1 MKKLI
6 GSLLTAFFL
15 FAPLSPVQ
23 ADSTIVRIVSP
34 AHQTFTGEFRNDDL
48 AQELTPSG
56 RLGQLV
62 YVPVSRSKIWIIDP
76 ALIDEVVA
84 MTGEYKLATDAE
96 PLGSKIASDWLT
108 QLQKVTRANEVIAP
122 VHLQQPLRC
131 MRNSHESLY
140 LEMEIKDGLIGLA
153 STSNLD
159 LQQRVING

>member
-1 MKKLI
+1 MRKLI

-15 FAPLSPVQ
+15 LAPLSPVQ

-62 YVPVSRSKIWIIDP
+62 YVSASRSKIWVIDP

-84 MTGEYKLATDAE
+84 MTHV
-96 PLGSKIASDWLT
+96 S
-108 QLQKVTRANEVIAP
+108 QKTKV
-122 VHLQQPLRC
+122 L
-131 MRNSHESLY
+131 
-140 LEMEIKDGLIGLA
+140 
-153 STSNLD
+153 
-159 LQQRVING
+159 